1 MNNSNILCKFAN
13 GKVIYKTKIAPSTRY
28 YQVMCRME
36 QENIFLT
43 PEEQWQQSEDERL
56 EYEGYCRKI
65 IQGLE
70 NQDEKS
76 GVRAIWELVQNAKDQ
91 SKEARIKMEL
101 TDKSFIFAH
110 HGTPFDYTS
119 LRALVKQDSS
129 KDRADANI
137 VGQYGTG
144 FMTTHTFNRLVYV
157 SAPYAVKSK
166 DGISGYVQIVDFP
179 LDRTKVDTAEGPKL
193 MRKQLNDVKDLC
205 KKTKSQLI
213 ENDTTSFRY
222 DLKPEQVSEV
232 SGYLESA
239 IRLMPFVL
247 VLNDSI
253 CEVEVDDR
261 YQKKN
266 YLFKKSG
273 ENKLFQVDITGWI
286 GAEET
291 IEIFNLENNN
301 VEICRCKCLRSVQ
314 GDVVIIPPYPEICGS
329 VEDIPSL
336 FLWFPLLGTENFGVN
351 FIFHSKRFYPVEK
364 RNNIML
370 PGISEIS
377 KIKGGENEQ
386 ILKEMMAAVFAYYRK
401 EEHAKELN
409 IKMCQASFS
418 DVCDNEET
426 LRFYKEMQ
434 ELWKQ
439 ELPNWK
445 VLPIGDEWL
454 SVNDERVR
462 LLHPDF
468 FSKLTPD
475 LCVKYESVMAQYAVM
490 VTRDNEEKI
499 LIPTKDLIAW
509 SRTVDRWQCE
519 INVDFFVTVAEVC
532 EAIKDNR
539 ENLHTFLMSLKDS
552 GNEKLMDEYALLP
565 NRKGNLCL
573 KNALYYG
580 DFVTNDVYELVKTV
594 MGDDETKMFNPQYLD
609 VCTVNPYTKGD
620 LQKAIGN
627 TVQQWRNQ
635 TLNRQNGGSLT
646 EEQLDSLIKFCSATM
661 LTDFKNQ
668 RGRMMPIL
676 TELYEKEFV
685 VISTIKYR
693 EDEEEEFYKPAF
705 NFLLDYTL
713 AQICKKDVTWVEA
726 HKEWLLK
733 FLTEYNPKEN
743 EERKKRLD
751 TYSVLPNQV
760 GTLCLKGELKAR
772 RDVPDEMVDIYKAIF
787 GKDLREEWID
797 ENFDGIV
804 DFQPVHS
811 SDVADEI
818 EKALVTDMKQEGGH
832 KLEKIVRKII
842 LKIGDSKEWEGWF
855 GQINEKKAAYTFS
868 MQSGRAQKSLF
879 SLMDNCSEEHLE
891 QLAKYGKNIDGL
903 LDKLDSI
910 EKQERDSAT
919 RFNHLHTIGKHI
931 EDILRERI
939 GQDLISIKM
948 PESKDVNYVDVDDEQ
963 NGQDIVVK
971 VKKNG
976 EWKNIYFVEVKSKW
990 DFNEAA
996 HMSMRQVRMASLNP
1010 NMYALCC
1017 VDLRSFK
1024 DQNLANLEESVI
1036 LNATHVKMDVGKT
1049 LFPMVAGILDADKQ
1063 PDETFIKISDYRS
1076 NIPAKVFEV
1085 GEPFDALLTKIEQKA
1100 REVLSQL

>member
-1 MNNSNILCKFAN
+1 
-13 GKVIYKTKIAPSTRY
+13 
-28 YQVMCRME
+28 MCGME
-36 QENIFLT
+36 QDNRVLT

-76 GVRAIWELVQNAKDQ
+76 GIRAIWELVQNARDL
-91 SKEARIKMEL
+91 SKHARIRIEL
-101 TDKSFIFAH
+101 TEQSVIFSH
-110 HGTPFDYTS
+110 HGQPFDYTS
-119 LRALVKQDSS
+119 FRALVKQDSS
-129 KDRADANI
+129 KDRADADI

-157 SAPYAVKSK
+157 TAPFAVKRSK
-166 DGISGYVQIVDFP
+166 DEISGYVQIQNFA
-179 LDRTKVDTAEGPKL
+179 LDRTKVDTKDGPSMMKE
-193 MRKQLNDVKDLC
+193 QLGFVKNFW
-205 KKTKSQLI
+205 KKPQYPSPI
-213 ENDTTSFRY
+213 NDTTSFRY

-253 CEVEVDDR
+253 SEVEVNDG

-266 YLFKKSG
+266 YSFKKSG
-273 ENKLFQVDITGWI
+273 ENKLFQMDITGWI

-291 IEIFNLENNN
+291 IEITNLDSNE
-301 VEICRCKCLRSVQ
+301 VDICRCKCLKSVQ

-329 VEDIPSL
+329 VDAIPSL
-336 FLWFPLLGTENFGVN
+336 FLWFPLLGTEDFGVN

-370 PGISEIS
+370 PGVSEIS
-377 KIKGGENEQ
+377 RTKGGENER
-386 ILKEMMAAVFAYYRK
+386 ILKEMMAAVFAYYK
-401 EEHAKELN
+401 TPEHAKELG
-409 IKMCQASFS
+409 IQMCQAAFVEVS
-418 DVCDNEET
+418 DNEET
-426 LRFYKEMQ
+426 QRFYKEMQ

-439 ELPNWK
+439 ELPKWK
-445 VLPIGDEWL
+445 VIPVGDEWL
-454 SVNDERVR
+454 CVDDERVR

-468 FSKLTPD
+468 YSKLTPE
-475 LCVKYESVMAQYAVM
+475 LCEKYEPVMAQYAAM
-490 VTRDNEEKI
+490 VTRDDGEQI
-499 LIPTKDLIAW
+499 LMPQKDLIAW
-509 SRTVDRWQCE
+509 SRTVDRWQCDRNAE
-519 INVDFFVTVAEVC
+519 FFVTVADVC
-532 EAIKDNR
+532 EAIKDNG
-539 ENLHTFLMSLKDS
+539 ENLHTFLMFLKDS

-565 NRKGNLCL
+565 NRKGDLRL
-573 KNALYYG
+573 RNALCYG
-580 DFVTNDVYELVKTV
+580 DFVTDEVYELVKII
-594 MGDDETKMFNPQYLD
+594 MGDDDAKMFDPEYLD
-609 VCTVNPYTKGD
+609 VCTVSTYTKND

-635 TLNRQNGGSLT
+635 TLNRQDGGILT
-646 EEQLDSLIKFCSATM
+646 DEQLESLIKFCSATM
-661 LTDFKNQ
+661 LADFKNQ

-676 TELYEKEFV
+676 AELYEKEFAPV
-685 VISTIKYR
+685 PTIKYR

-713 AQICKKDVTWVEA
+713 AQVCRKDVTWVEG
-726 HKEWLLK
+726 HKGWLLR

-751 TYSVLPNQV
+751 AYGVLPNQM
-760 GTLCLKGELKAR
+760 GALCLKSDLKAR

-797 ENFDGIV
+797 EAFDSIV
-804 DFQPVHS
+804 DLQPVHA
-811 SDVADEI
+811 SDVADDI
-818 EKALVTDMKQEGGH
+818 EKALVTDMKQEGER
-832 KLEKIVRKII
+832 KFDKVVRKII
-842 LKIGDSKEWEGWF
+842 LKIGDSTDWENWF
-855 GQINEKKAAYTFS
+855 GQINEKKATYTFS

-879 SLMDNCSEEHLE
+879 SLMDNCSDDHLE
-891 QLAKYGKNIDGL
+891 QLAKYGKNIEGL

-910 EKQERDSAT
+910 EKQERDSAA

-931 EDILRERI
+931 EDVLRERI
-939 GQDLISIKM
+939 GQDVVSIKM
-948 PESKDVNYVDVDDEQ
+948 PESKDDNNVDVNDEQ

-971 VKKNG
+971 VLKNG
-976 EWKNIYFVEVKSKW
+976 EWKNIFFVEVKSKW

-1010 NMYALCC
+1010 DMYALCC
-1017 VDLRSFK
+1017 VDLRPYK
-1024 DQNLANLEESVI
+1024 DQDLKNLSESVI
-1036 LNATHVKMDVGKT
+1036 LDATHVKMDIGTT
-1049 LFPMVAGILDADKQ
+1049 LFPMVSGILDADKQ
-1063 PDETFIKISDYRS
+1063 PDETFIKISEYRS

-1085 GEPFDALLTKIEQKA
+1085 GEPFNALLAKIEQKA
-1100 REVLSQL
+1100 REVLS